1 MDIRKLINE
10 YTQLGFT
17 SIIEKGF
24 SISELEKIK
33 SKLKVLVFKD
43 LKFSKKLVIKFSEYN
58 YPAEY
63 ANDHFKYWLNTIQGY
78 YERKNFLTDLE
89 NYIKEKTVN
98 NTIDVLFE
106 KLKSD
111 FERTP
116 PIDINYKISIL
127 EQEIEKNLP
136 KYKNAIDN
144 RFTQTP
150 NYSLNSEYGF
160 VAKIKFL
167 NYLKQ
172 LQGNAPKPEPIVES
186 PFSVLEWSTIFYYAD
201 ETKLLPENRHLK
213 IRLEQFMSKHQ
224 VNTTF
229 GNFKNSY
236 YEAKRRIN
244 KNNDYPINKLDS
256 IIPFLKENYKQT
268 VTKVEN
274 DIIFLEENKPDY

>member
-1 MDIRKLINE
+1 MDIQKLINE

-24 SISELEKIK
+24 ALSELDEIR
-33 SKLKVLVFKD
+33 SQLKALVFND
-43 LKFSKKLVIKFSEYN
+43 LNGAKELVINNPEYN

-63 ANDHFKYWLNTIQGY
+63 ANDYFKYWLNTIQGY
-78 YERKNFLTDLE
+78 YERKKFLTDLE

-106 KLKSD
+106 KLKTD

-150 NYSLNSEYGF
+150 TYSLNSEYGF

-172 LQGNAPKPEPIVES
+172 LQGNAPKPEPKKIDTDSIRYTAKHYVLAYIFECIVKGES
-186 PFSVLEWSTIFYYAD
+186 
-201 ETKLLPENRHLK
+201 
-213 IRLEQFMSKHQ
+213 
-224 VNTTF
+224 
-229 GNFKNSY
+229 
-236 YEAKRRIN
+236 
-244 KNNDYPINKLDS
+244 YPIGNKKELES
-256 IIPFLKENYKQT
+256 IGNERIGTRKGNRFYK
-268 VTKVEN
+268 VFN
-274 DIIFLEENKPDY
+274 DIISKDLNVEQNLIDFGGEDWRKSVIKLTKEPELVEKYLQNKHL